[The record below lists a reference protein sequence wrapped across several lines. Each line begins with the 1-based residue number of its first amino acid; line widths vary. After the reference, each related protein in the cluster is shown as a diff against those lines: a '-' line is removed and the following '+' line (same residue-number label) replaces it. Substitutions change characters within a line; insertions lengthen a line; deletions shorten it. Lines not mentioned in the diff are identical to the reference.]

1 MTFCSNIN
9 YVIKFIRKIPEVT
22 GNHQLLLQNF
32 PFEDMLGHQAESAIK
47 LTIKTK
53 TLMSQSELMCLA
65 FKKMGIRLLPHT
77 KKRGGLRGGKHTHK
91 DMGHDEHIQTLKK
104 RIQIRKEGRKR
115 RIQIICSRSPKTDS

>member
-22 GNHQLLLQNF
+22 GNQQLLQQNF

-47 LTIKTK
+47 LTVKTK
-53 TLMSQSELMCLA
+53 TLMSQSELMCLQEDWYQA
-65 FKKMGIRLLPHT
+65 LTSYEEEGWAEGRKAYSQRQ
-77 KKRGGLRGGKHTHK
+77 
-91 DMGHDEHIQTLKK
+91 MGHDEHIQTLKN
-104 RIQIRKEGRKR
+104 RIQVRNEGRKR